1 MRNAPGKK
9 DKRGHL
15 MEAETKLVWL
25 DICAEA
31 GICEDPDRLAELK
44 QEIDRLLLEEEFRLR
59 SGNYTKLRA

>member
-1 MRNAPGKK
+1 
-9 DKRGHL
+9 

-44 QEIDRLLLEEEFRLR
+44 QEIDHLLLEEEFRLR